1 MAVKWLILLSLLS
14 LGITEI
20 SWPTAMNSD
29 YITFVTVAVV
39 VVVDVVVVTATAT
52 VLWLINVILC

>member
-39 VVVDVVVVTATAT
+39 VVVDDVVVVTAT

>member
-1 MAVKWLILLSLLS
+1 MAVKWLILFSLLS

-20 SWPTAMNSD
+20 SWPAAMNSD

-39 VVVDVVVVTATAT
+39 VVDDDVVVVTAT